1 MTIQMRTPFRDAD
14 SGRMVHSKSKII
26 KSYLKSWFIIDFIS
40 VFPFELIG
48 FGSTDSDDLGK
59 LTLLRFFRLARL
71 LKLLRILRANK
82 KLQRLRVNS
91 KMRYKTVQYLG
102 VSCGLNRLKKQK
114 SMVIHKKILYIVLGN
129 YSIFNALACLWLS
142 IGF

>member
-14 SGRMVHSKSKII
+14 SGRMVFSKRLII
-26 KSYLKSWFIIDFIS
+26 NAYLKSWFFIDFVS

-48 FGSTDSDDLGK
+48 FGSTNTADLSK
-59 LTLLRFFRLARL
+59 LMLLRFFRLARL

-91 KMRYKTVQYLG
+91 KMRYTSIQFLG
-102 VSCGLNRLKKQK
+102 VR
-114 SMVIHKKILYIVLGN
+114 HT
-129 YSIFNALACLWLS
+129 FE
-142 IGF
+142 